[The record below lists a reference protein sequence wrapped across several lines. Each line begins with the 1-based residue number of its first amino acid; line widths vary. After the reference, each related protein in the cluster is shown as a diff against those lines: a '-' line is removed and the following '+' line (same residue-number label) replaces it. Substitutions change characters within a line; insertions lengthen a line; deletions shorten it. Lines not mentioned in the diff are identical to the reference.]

1 MAVVITGE
9 VMVAAMAA
17 MAAMGMVAMAA
28 AGCLQAAFRPHPLLR
43 RRPWRV
49 RRAALPTRPA
59 HGFVNNA
66 VGP

>member
-9 VMVAAMAA
+9 VLVAA

-49 RRAALPTRPA
+49 RRAALPTRRAP
-59 HGFVNNA
+59 GFANNA
-66 VGP
+66 VDR